1 MTSSYDDV
9 PVRDGNEVPLPII
22 PYVPI
27 LQTVGNTATRS
38 DYNAV
43 STPPS
48 ERQAQV
54 AGKGELLPLV
64 YGTDRVGA
72 KITAAVNYNG
82 NLYLRLEW
90 CIGGIDA
97 VSSVLVDDATPAA
110 GVTFTHYTGAQVT
123 PDASLVTAFAANG
136 ITYTDTLT
144 GVAYSVG
151 MFPPGTTQGFPRC
164 VAQIR
169 GTKVKTTS
177 GGTYV
182 YNDKPVWLIAYLITE
197 VLKTQIDWT
206 SFATAAADSCDV
218 LVGGEK
224 KRIIGATL
232 DQEQSVNQY
241 IAVLL
246 GYAGCFIWFD
256 NGVYG
261 LTADTASTPVSAT
274 ITESLMRG
282 GDLQLQTRNTKKSPT
297 VVRVYYTDTTTAKW
311 REDYAEASLSGAGTT
326 LPYTVSEVRKTWINR
341 YSQADR
347 EAKETLND
355 FTLNDLSATFVTRDE
370 GLQYLPGDLLQLTH
384 SLGLSNKKMRV
395 TAISPVEAGRYKI
408 DLREF
413 DPAKYSS
420 DVVTAPTY
428 SDTALQSPSSPPSIT
443 NLVVAEASASSNN
456 GYTTTLQITW
466 TGVTWPFLR
475 DYRVMIYD
483 ESTLI
488 QDGSTSV
495 AGFTSQPVAIG
506 HNYRVVVYVR
516 SSIAQGTGKQVAY
529 TVNGSTAASPGEM
542 LWASYQI
549 TPGAS
554 YTATAYQRGI
564 GDVQKHNHVIG
575 CTRGSARYQTLT
587 EITSSAGNVGSWA
600 ALDSYAYVI
609 LFGDPPGIPG
619 VDYIPGQPVAA
630 TVWDSASVSLF
641 GGGHR
646 ACRLAVSLDVRQIA
660 ASGGN
665 YQIGMTYAPY
675 VGGVLQ
681 SSRTTFGT
689 ALSVD
694 AASVVVKVATA
705 TAGQTNEAVLA
716 AEVTTPGTLYVYT
729 PTTTETKTVTSSAS
743 GAVTVTCAN
752 NFAKLKGSPVV
763 TPQTT
768 SPRYPVVSNIT
779 YGSTCTFDLRVY
791 DENGALTAT
800 PCTIAIEGTV

>member
-428 SDTALQSPSSPPSIT
+428 SDTALQSPASPPT
-443 NLVVAEASASSNN
+443 VGAVTLTEEVVTVPSGALPLSKIRA
-456 GYTTTLQITW
+456 TC
-466 TGVTWPFLR
+466 TGVTWPFLAG
-475 DYRVMIYD
+475 YRIIVKDVNDVVVDSADIPALPYVSPPLAAFATYAVSVYARSQIAVSATASVATITLASTGSGALAAVYSAAITPTGWTFSGTEAYTMFPGD
-483 ESTLI
+483 PALRVRTVSPNTESATYP
-488 QDGSTSV
+488 GSTQ
-495 AGFTSQPVAIG
+495 ATPGLASQLLDDNATNPNSFLALT
-506 HNYRVVVYVR
+506 Y
-516 SSIAQGTGKQVAY
+516 
-529 TVNGSTAASPGEM
+529 AASPVYD
-542 LWASYQI
+542 LTASRAAVISLLNI
-549 TPGAS
+549 T
-554 YTATAYQRGI
+554 
-564 GDVQKHNHVIG
+564 NWL
-575 CTRGSARYQTLT
+575 TLYSGQVRCRVR
-587 EITSSAGNVGSWA
+587 TS
-600 ALDSYAYVI
+600 
-609 LFGDPPGIPG
+609 
-619 VDYIPGQPVAA
+619 
-630 TVWDSASVSLF
+630 DSAT
-641 GGGHR
+641 
-646 ACRLAVSLDVRQIA
+646 
-660 ASGGN
+660 
-665 YQIGMTYAPY
+665 MTPY
-675 VGGVLQ
+675 VDNIGWNATITK
-681 SSRTTFGT
+681 RY
-689 ALSVD
+689 
-694 AASVVVKVATA
+694 VKF
-705 TAGQTNEAVLA
+705 
-716 AEVTTPGTLYVYT
+716 Y
-729 PTTTETKTVTSSAS
+729 
-743 GAVTVTCAN
+743 
-752 NFAKLKGSPVV
+752 
-763 TPQTT
+763 
-768 SPRYPVVSNIT
+768 
-779 YGSTCTFDLRVY
+779 
-791 DENGALTAT
+791 
-800 PCTIAIEGTV
+800 IESEKN

>member
-1 MTSSYDDV
+1 MTSSYDDVPV

-144 GVAYSVG
+144 GVSYSVG

-177 GGTYV
+177 GGTYA

-483 ESTLI
+483 EATLI
-488 QDGSTSV
+488 QDGATSV
-495 AGFTSQPVAIG
+495 VGFTSQPVAIG

-516 SSIAQGTGKQVAY
+516 SSIAQGTGVQKNI
-529 TVNGSTAASPGEM
+529 TVSGTTAAGPGEM
-542 LWASYQI
+542 LWGIYPIEPDSTYAAKS
-549 TPGAS
+549 
-554 YTATAYQRGI
+554 YQRGI
-564 GDVQKHNHVIG
+564 GDVQRHCHAIG
-575 CTRGSARYQTLT
+575 ITGGFSARYLQFDEISGAMSTWSSIETNLQILGGGGTAPLPGSGFNPPAPSAQT
-587 EITSSAGNVGSWA
+587 IWKSST
-600 ALDSYAYVI
+600 I
-609 LFGDPPGIPG
+609 
-619 VDYIPGQPVAA
+619 
-630 TVWDSASVSLF
+630 SLF
-641 GGGHR
+641 GGAHR
-646 ACRLAVSLDVRQIA
+646 KCRAVTTLSVREIYTAEGSSQLGYI
-660 ASGGN
+660 
-665 YQIGMTYAPY
+665 YAPWN
-675 VGGVLQ
+675 GASHLA
-681 SSRTTFGT
+681 SKTTYSNVV
-689 ALSVD
+689 ADDLDSV
-694 AASVVVKVATA
+694 SVIVSTA
-705 TAGQTNEAVLA
+705 TANTVAAVCA
-716 AEVTTPGTLYVYT
+716 AEVNTPGTLYVYT

-779 YGSTCTFDLRVY
+779 YGSACTFDLRVY

-800 PCTIAIEGTV
+800 PCSIAIEGTV